1 MGEERSCFLLPLAL
15 LLALLVTVVP
25 GALAS
30 EAWKHKA
37 LTEMF
42 MSGLETFHSSR
53 VKTPHFQEALHHLT
67 LTNHIESEYLTDLS
81 PKDQLTTCVLC
92 DVIVNAFMEYYKNGK
107 SKDELEALVVDAC
120 VTLNIETEEVCSGV
134 IGSNVDTVVYIID
147 NTPTLTGHQ
156 ICSVLLQDLDCAETE
171 PPYEWTVD
179 IDLGEKPQYVP
190 PSDPAEGEVLT
201 VLHITDA
208 HYDPMY
214 SPGGMAACDEPTC
227 CRSDQGQPPDAASA
241 AGYWGDY
248 RDCDMPWHSVV
259 SMLTNAVT
267 QNPDINYVYFTGD
280 IIDHGVWQ
288 TSIQRNNESFQ
299 LFYPTL
305 KQAFGEATVF
315 PAFGNHEAH
324 PFNQYA
330 PDDVT
335 DDTVSSKWLYETMA
349 NLWQTW
355 LPADIVPTVM
365 KGGYYTTLVRPGL
378 RIISLNN
385 NVCYK
390 YNWWIHYKPA
400 DPSEQLK
407 WLAETLLAAEAAGE
421 KVHILGHVP
430 SGSSDCYSTWSR
442 EYNKIV
448 DRFEYTIAAVFNGH
462 THKDRFQLHYA
473 SDDISRA
480 SIVAYNGGSLV
491 TYSDVNPNYKVYKVD
506 GNTGAVVDYTSW
518 MFNLTEAN
526 LDPNTE
532 PNWYKLYSFR
542 EAYGVESMNLTELDK
557 LVHRMA
563 ETPEIIQ
570 QYYGYSVK
578 EGDPSLASGCDANCQ
593 RSQLCTIVTSYFRDT
608 TKCDEIT
615 ASMPGRAKILNK

>member
-134 IGSNVDTVVYIID
+134 IGSNVDTVVYIVD
-147 NTPTLTGHQ
+147 NKPTLTAKQ
-156 ICSVLLQDLDCAETE
+156 ICSVLLQDLDCAETD
-171 PPYEWTVD
+171 PSYEWTVD

-190 PSDPAEGEVLT
+190 PSDPVEGEVFT
-201 VLHITDA
+201 VLHISDT
-208 HYDPMY
+208 HHDPMY
-214 SPGGMAACDEPTC
+214 LPGGTAVCDEPVC
-227 CRSDQGQPPDAASA
+227 CRSDQGQATDAASI

-248 RDCDMPWHSVV
+248 RGCDIPWHSLV
-259 SMLTNAVT
+259 SALKNAVT

-280 IIDHGVWQ
+280 VIDHGVWQ
-288 TSIQRNNESFQ
+288 TSIERNNESFQ
-299 LFYPTL
+299 LFFPTL
-305 KQAFGEATVF
+305 KQAFGDAPVF
-315 PAFGNHEAH
+315 SALGNHEPH
-324 PFNQYA
+324 PVNQ
-330 PDDVT
+330 
-335 DDTVSSKWLYETMA
+335 
-349 NLWQTW
+349 
-355 LPADIVPTVM
+355 
-365 KGGYYTTLVRPGL
+365 
-378 RIISLNN
+378 
-385 NVCYK
+385 
-390 YNWWIHYKPA
+390 WIHYKPA

-421 KVHILGHVP
+421 KVHILSHMP
-430 SGSSDCYSTWSR
+430 SGSSACYSTWSR

-462 THKDRFQLHYA
+462 SHKDIFQLHYA
-473 SDDISRA
+473 SDDRSRA
-480 SIVAYNGGSLV
+480 SIVGYNGGSVV
-491 TYSDVNPNYKVYKVD
+491 TASNVNPNYKVYKVD

-526 LDPNTE
+526 LEPNTE

-542 EAYGVESMNLTELDK
+542 EAYGVDSMNLTELDK

-570 QYYGYSVK
+570 QYYRYSVK

-593 RSQLCTIVTSYFRDT
+593 KSQLCSIVTTYFRDT
-608 TKCDEIT
+608 TKCEELT
-615 ASMPGRAKILNK
+615 ASMPGRAKILNM